1 MKSMKIAAAIVLSAA
16 CGAGAAQVP
25 ASIKVGVSASISNVS
40 FYEAIDKGLFGAQRL
55 SVVPQSVN
63 SGSQA
68 FPLLLNGQLAIT
80 ASDPLSTLVAISK
93 GIPIV
98 IVAQGS
104 AGQPT
109 LDTDPTALLVK
120 GDSAIRGGPDFAGKT
135 IAVNALNSLSQI
147 SAQAAID
154 ALGGNSKTVK
164 FIEVPVP
171 SMLAAVQ
178 RGQVDGAVTSEPFV
192 TQARQ
197 AGLRVALYPPTQGTP
212 GIPQLLY
219 VASREYAAQ
228 HPEVIRAFATA
239 MNQAN
244 GLLAGNPEE
253 IRRIGLT
260 STKVPPAVLKTMR
273 LPVFSSKSLD
283 LATLKKLEEYMLRYG
298 VLKAPLDIEKYLIR
312 N

>member
-1 MKSMKIAAAIVLSAA
+1 MKNMKMTAAMILCTA
-16 CGAGAAQVP
+16 CGAVAAQ
-25 ASIKVGVSASISNVS
+25 ATSIKVGVSASISNVS
-40 FYEAIDKGLFGAQRL
+40 FYEAQDKGLFGPQHLVVAAQT
-55 SVVPQSVN
+55 VN

-80 ASDPLSTLVAISK
+80 ASDPLSALVAISK

-120 GDSAIRGGPDFAGKT
+120 GDSAIRGGPDFEGKT
-135 IAVNALNSLSQI
+135 IAINALNSLSQV

-154 ALGGNSKTVK
+154 ALGGNSKKVK

-171 SMLAAVQ
+171 SMVAAVQ

-197 AGLRVALYPPTQGTP
+197 SGLRVALYPPTQGTP

-219 VASREYAAQ
+219 VASSAYAAA
-228 HPEVIRAFATA
+228 HPEVIRAFAVA

-244 GLLAGNPEE
+244 AILAGNPDE

-283 LATLKKLEEYMLRYG
+283 LATLKKLEEYMLKYG
-298 VLKAPLDIEKYLIR
+298 VLKAPLEVEKYVVR